1 MLQLHHSKLLIALVL
16 GVLLGSCEP
25 AKDRAYHYRNTLFD
39 WAQLQYYK
47 KANSTLKAPS
57 ATENRIVFM
66 GNSITEGWR
75 QTRPEFFAQKP
86 YINRGI
92 GGQTTPQMLVRFRQD
107 VVDLQP
113 KIVFL
118 LAGTNDIAGNTGPT
132 SLKEIADNLKSMCEI
147 AKANGIKAVL
157 CSVLP
162 AEDYPWEPGKD
173 PKHKIP
179 ALNSLLKEYAAAN
192 GVYYLDYFTALNNGR
207 NGIDAVNS
215 YDGVHLTAAG
225 YQVLEPMVESVI
237 EELLGQP

>member
-1 MLQLHHSKLLIALVL
+1 MQLHHSKLLIALVL
-16 GVLLGSCEP
+16 GILLGSCEP

-47 KANSTLKAPS
+47 EANTTLETP
-57 ATENRIVFM
+57 ATMENRIVFM
-66 GNSITEGWR
+66 GNSITQGWS

-92 GGQTTPQMLVRFRQD
+92 GGQTTPQMLIRFRQD

-113 KIVFL
+113 KVVFI

-162 AEDYPWEPGKD
+162 AEDYPWESGKD

-179 ALNSLLKEYAAAN
+179 ALNSLLKEYAATN

-207 NGIDAVNS
+207 NGIDAFNS

-225 YQVLEPMVESVI
+225 YQVLEPLVESVI

>member
-1 MLQLHHSKLLIALVL
+1 MFQSYHSRLLIAIVL
-16 GVLLGSCEP
+16 GVFLDSCEQP
-25 AKDRAYHYRNTLFD
+25 KDRNYHYRNTLLD

-47 KANSTLKAPS
+47 ESNTTLETPAPP
-57 ATENRIVFM
+57 ENRIVFM
-66 GNSITEGWR
+66 GNSITEGWS

-92 GGQTTPQMLVRFRQD
+92 GGQTTPQMLIRFRQD

-113 KIVFL
+113 KVVFI

-179 ALNSLLKEYAAAN
+179 ALNSLLKEYAATN

-207 NGIDAVNS
+207 NGIDAFNS

-225 YQVLEPMVESVI
+225 YQVLEPLVESVI

>member
-1 MLQLHHSKLLIALVL
+1 MFQSYHSRLLIAIVL
-16 GVLLGSCEP
+16 GVFLDSCEQP
-25 AKDRAYHYRNTLFD
+25 KDRNYHYRNTLLD

-47 KANSTLKAPS
+47 ESNTTLETPAPP
-57 ATENRIVFM
+57 ENRIVFM
-66 GNSITEGWR
+66 GNSITEGWS

-92 GGQTTPQMLVRFRQD
+92 GGQTTPQMLIRFRQD

-113 KIVFL
+113 KVVFI

-157 CSVLP
+157 CSVLA
-162 AEDYPWEPGKD
+162 AEDYPWVPGKD

-179 ALNSLLKEYAAAN
+179 ALNSLLKEYAATN

-207 NGIDAVNS
+207 NGIDAFNS

-225 YQVLEPMVESVI
+225 YQVLEPLVESVI